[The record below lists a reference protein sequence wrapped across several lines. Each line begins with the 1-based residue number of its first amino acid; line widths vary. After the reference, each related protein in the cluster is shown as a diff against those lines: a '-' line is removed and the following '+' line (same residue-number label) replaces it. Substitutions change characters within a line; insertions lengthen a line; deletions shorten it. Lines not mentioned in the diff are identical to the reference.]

1 MVLPQQEEAVVPVVV
16 SVGKIAFPVVLEVAV
31 QEGETIYR
39 DRLERLIQVVA
50 VEVGVME
57 KNRVVLVV

>member
-1 MVLPQQEEAVVPVVV
+1 MALPQQEEAVVPVVS
-16 SVGKIAFPVVLEVAV
+16 SVGTIAFPVVLEVAV

-50 VEVGVME
+50 VEVGVIVM
-57 KNRVVLVV
+57 NRVVLVV